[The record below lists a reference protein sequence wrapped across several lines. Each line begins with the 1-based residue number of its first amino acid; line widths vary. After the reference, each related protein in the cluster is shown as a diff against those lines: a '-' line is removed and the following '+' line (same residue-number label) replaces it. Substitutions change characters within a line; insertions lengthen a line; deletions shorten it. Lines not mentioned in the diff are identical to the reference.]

1 MESTK
6 RHHQCCYTSQAKFE
20 NIGGRFYKKS
30 KKYLNDQSCKLI
42 SNRKNLNIH
51 PWLTQ
56 YNYLNHRFCI

>member
-42 SNRKNLNIH
+42 SNR
-51 PWLTQ
+51 
-56 YNYLNHRFCI
+56 